1 MTTRHLACLA
11 RFIEEAQAFVT
22 GEELHAG
29 EIVHRAI
36 AECFHEAQAIGE
48 TLRRVVYHEQL
59 TGQVVQN
66 LSVPSTGVAISHGLG
81 RTPIGWYLTDV
92 LDAAAVKRTAWD
104 SKTITLQ
111 SASGTVRC
119 DVFVW

>member
-1 MTTRHLACLA
+1 MA
-11 RFIEEAQAFVT
+11 RVPLPKRVQGGRDLNDAQD
-22 GEELHAG
+22 
-29 EIVHRAI
+29 
-36 AECFHEAQAIGE
+36 AIGE

-81 RTPIGWYLTDV
+81 RVPIGWYLTDM